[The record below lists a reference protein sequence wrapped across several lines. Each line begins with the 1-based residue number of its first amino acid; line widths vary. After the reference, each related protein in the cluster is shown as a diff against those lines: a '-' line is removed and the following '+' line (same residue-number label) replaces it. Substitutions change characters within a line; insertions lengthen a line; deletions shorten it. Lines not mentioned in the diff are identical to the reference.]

1 MGIFL
6 VELGSLAGKLRDR
19 SHRVV
24 ARQGREVDSRVAHF
38 VHVGIVVAFRG
49 FADAGDLLVYLGFAP
64 RGSIFVQMVGVFHN
78 NRCFYKIRKKYS
90 YARFPSVNFSRH
102 TGYPAKKEPEPPGSG
117 SFYRLTAIICSAPSG

>member
-1 MGIFL
+1 MIAL
-6 VELGSLAGKLRDR
+6 
-19 SHRVV
+19 
-24 ARQGREVDSRVAHF
+24 
-38 VHVGIVVAFRG
+38 RG

-102 TGYPAKKEPEPPGSG
+102 TGYPAKKGPEPMAQTLFSYSDGDYLFSAFRLMSLAAFWA
-117 SFYRLTAIICSAPSG
+117 SFGFFETALFSWASAVFRSPSLAAITARR